1 MKLFIL
7 ALSCPT
13 LNCTNNN
20 ALIFLNTDS
29 QPTLA
34 KLAVL
39 RTAEGEKIKI
49 IERVAPFWQ
58 SLGDQL
64 EFDTRGSKLSL
75 IKADHSTSEAC
86 CRAMFQHWLNGNG
99 VTPCSWGKLIELLD
113 NLDEEVLAQQ
123 IQNALSA
130 STK

>member
-1 MKLFIL
+1 MI
-7 ALSCPT
+7 ASHSHDIVVVVVSVSSD
-13 LNCTNNN
+13 
-20 ALIFLNTDS
+20 AI
-29 QPTLA
+29 PTLA

-39 RTAEGEKIKI
+39 RTANRKKIKI

-64 EFDTRGSKLSL
+64 DFDESGSKLAL

-99 VTPCSWGKLIELLD
+99 VTPCSWRTLIGLLD
-113 NLDEEVLAQQ
+113 DLDQEVLGQEIEDAV
-123 IQNALSA
+123 SA
-130 STK
+130 